1 MEISGEV
8 VKVTIV
14 TKDCMI
20 TGSIVKREGYRGRL
34 SDIVNEDKRFINM
47 TDAEIVF
54 NDASKA
60 KQTLEFLC
68 LNKDS
73 IIMFYPSGKH

>member
-1 MEISGEV
+1 MEISGEA

-47 TDAEIVF
+47 KNVDIIF
-54 NDASKA
+54 NDTTKG
-60 KQTLEFLC
+60 KKHLEFLC

-73 IIMFYPSGKH
+73 IIMFYPTENQ